1 MQSTDIIGSKELLAP
16 YDGYISWC
24 NFDSTYC
31 PLTFFGYWQYG
42 PDGKLYNV
50 SGFGGSRHM
59 HRMNYPD
66 EEDQGFEQHAIFTPN
81 NPWTIP
87 NFPNFR
93 LGPLDG
99 SPADT
104 LGLDNHPI
112 AKFRYEQDTT
122 NHLNVR
128 FTDLS
133 YYRPETWHWDF
144 GDGTTFTGKKPYWHE
159 FPSNGTYNVCLTVS
173 NENSSNTMCRTVT
186 IGTNSTH
193 HHEPLTNNYVSV
205 FPNPT
210 QGEVLLTISEY
221 IPEYGVIY
229 IYDMMGR
236 EVYSSRIFYGWN
248 SISLNH
254 FINGQY
260 IYKVFDKNHKISQ
273 GSIIKI

>member
-1 MQSTDIIGSKELLAP
+1 MTKENPLDHMQLVAKSDLYPSVYSSGNAFVNHFVFMNLA
-16 YDGYISWC
+16 
-24 NFDSTYC
+24 
-31 PLTFFGYWQYG
+31 
-42 PDGKLYNV
+42 PDGKIY
-50 SGFGGSRHM
+50 GPGGNTTHM
-59 HRMNYPD
+59 HRIEYPD
-66 EEDQGFEQHAIFTPN
+66 EKWQESTVSQHAIETVYN
-81 NPWTIP
+81 GNTIP

-133 YYRPETWHWDF
+133 YFRPETWHWDF

-173 NENSSNTMCRTVT
+173 NENNSNTMCRTVT

-193 HHEPLTNNYVSV
+193 QHEPVTNDYISV

-210 QGEVLLTISEY
+210 EGEVLLTISEY

-236 EVYSSRIFYGWN
+236 EVFSSRIFYGWN